1 MGRSGSRVAGRAL
14 MHLKAIE
21 CAHGLKITN
30 KSEIV
35 SEIACRV
42 SDERSVLTICTSLNT
57 WVAMNR
63 IGGSMFIPREVLE
76 PLIELA
82 EIRERCA

>member
-1 MGRSGSRVAGRAL
+1 MGESRSRVAERAL

-21 CAHGLKITN
+21 CAHGLTITN
-30 KSEIV
+30 KSEIA
-35 SEIACRV
+35 SEISCRV
-42 SDERSVLTICTSLNT
+42 ADERSVLTICTSLNT

-63 IGGSMFIPREVLE
+63 IGESMFIPRDVLE
-76 PLIELA
+76 PIIELA